1 MGIKKIKISLS
12 EKLLIIFLI
21 TLISAVSAFYYIVR
35 DKCFFANDLNINY
48 LPKNKTIAI
57 IEIECGKIAIQI
69 DEELSPKNTER
80 FKYLIENKKYV
91 NSVFYRVKKNKFV
104 EAGDLIYG
112 MQDSIDYLRIGTGG
126 SSMSN
131 LNSELN
137 NNFNFIKGTVG
148 MVRRGKFDTENS
160 QFFILLEDMPSFN
173 FQYTPIGTII
183 SGLELL
189 KSIKQGDKS
198 EYVLRP
204 DIIID
209 TSLMN

>member
-1 MGIKKIKISLS
+1 M
-12 EKLLIIFLI
+12 
-21 TLISAVSAFYYIVR
+21 
-35 DKCFFANDLNINY
+35 
-48 LPKNKTIAI
+48 P
-57 IEIECGKIAIQI
+57 
-69 DEELSPKNTER
+69 
-80 FKYLIENKKYV
+80 
-91 NSVFYRVKKNKFV
+91 
-104 EAGDLIYG
+104 
-112 MQDSIDYLRIGTGG
+112 
-126 SSMSN
+126 N

>member
-21 TLISAVSAFYYIVR
+21 TLISGVSTFYYIVK
-35 DKCFFANDLNINY
+35 DKCFFSNELNINH

-69 DEELSPKNTER
+69 DERLSPKNAER
-80 FKYLIENKKYV
+80 FKYLVKNKKYV
-91 NSVFYRVKKNKFV
+91 NSVFYRVKRNKFV

-112 MQDSIDYLRIGTGG
+112 MKDSINYLRIGTGG
-126 SSMSN
+126 SSMAN
-131 LNSELN
+131 LDSELN
-137 NNFNFIKGTVG
+137 NNFNFTKGAVG

-173 FQYTPIGTII
+173 FQYTPIGTVI
-183 SGLELL
+183 SGLKLL
-189 KSIKQGDKS
+189 KSIKKGNKS

-209 TSLMN
+209 TSLIN

>member
-1 MGIKKIKISLS
+1 MVIKKIKISLS
-12 EKLLIIFLI
+12 EKLLTIFIIILI
-21 TLISAVSAFYYIVR
+21 CAVCFFYYIVK
-35 DKCFFANDLNINY
+35 DKCFFANDLNTNN
-48 LPKNKTIAI
+48 LPENKIIAI

-137 NNFNFIKGTVG
+137 NKFNFTKGTVG

>member
-21 TLISAVSAFYYIVR
+21 ILTCAVFCFYYIVN
-35 DKCFFANDLNINY
+35 DKCFFTNDLNINY

-69 DEELSPKNTER
+69 NEGLSPKNTER

-91 NSVFYRVKKNKFV
+91 NSVFYRVKRNKFV
-104 EAGDLIYG
+104 ETGDLIYG
-112 MQDSIDYLRIGTGG
+112 MKDSINYLKIGTGG
-126 SSMSN
+126 STMPN

-173 FQYTPIGTII
+173 FQYTPIGTVI

-189 KSIKQGDKS
+189 KLIKQGDTS

-209 TSLMN
+209 TNLMN